1 MSTPI
6 PMSTS
11 LIGRLAGDPR
21 LRYSANGT
29 AYVRVRVD
37 VFPPRRRSEDGQ
49 YVKTDPVACDLV
61 AFAVIADVLH
71 NRFRFGDWFIA
82 SGRLKDGRSAVP
94 SFIVSRIGHDAVN
107 AVYTLRRTRLTR
119 ARKKAARSTS
129 VRDDQPIVAGLIL
142 PERTSAAR
150 TA

>member
-1 MSTPI
+1 MSNPI

-11 LIGRLAGDPR
+11 LVGRLAGDPR
-21 LRYSANGT
+21 LRRAANNT
-29 AYVRVRVD
+29 AYVRIRVD
-37 VFPPRRRSEDGQ
+37 VFPPRRRSENSD
-49 YVKTDPVACDLV
+49 YVKSDPVACNLV
-61 AFAVIADVLH
+61 AFADIADVLH

-94 SFIVSRIGHDAVN
+94 SFIASRIGHDAVN
-107 AVYTLRRTRLTR
+107 AVYTVRRTRLTR

-129 VRDDQPIVAGLIL
+129 MRDDQPIVAGLIV
-142 PERTSAAR
+142 PEGASAAR